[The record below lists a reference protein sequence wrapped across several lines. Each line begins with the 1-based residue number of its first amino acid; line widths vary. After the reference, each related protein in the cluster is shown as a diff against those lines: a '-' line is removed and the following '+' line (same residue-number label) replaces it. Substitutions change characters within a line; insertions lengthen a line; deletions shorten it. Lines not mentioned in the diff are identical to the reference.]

1 MAQVYAFPVKRK
13 LPAGME
19 ENLRKV
25 AKEYVE
31 TLYATVV
38 LLDTQADK
46 PTYEEVMEMVAEA
59 FTEGIYDAIA
69 ELDES

>member
-1 MAQVYAFPVKRK
+1 MAQVYAFPAKRK

-25 AKEYVE
+25 AKDYVE

-38 LLDTQADK
+38 LLDTQEDK